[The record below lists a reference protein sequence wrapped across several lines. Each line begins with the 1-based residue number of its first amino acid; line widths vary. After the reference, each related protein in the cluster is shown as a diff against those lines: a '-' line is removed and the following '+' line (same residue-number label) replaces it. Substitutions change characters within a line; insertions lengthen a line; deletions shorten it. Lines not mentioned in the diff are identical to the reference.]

1 MSEKAYD
8 NTVLGEGGYSD
19 ANQIDLN
26 QELTGEN
33 TTSSLLDAILPGI
46 PLVGLGI
53 KGGKSIPWAALLEKL
68 GIKGGKVAWSQAAKN
83 KFSGLASTANP
94 KGLPNQY
101 PARFFG
107 NDEGLKNVLL
117 SNEPRMAFNK
127 ALAEGLSKEK
137 AIEKVFARRPDG
149 SYFMKGNLNTDKYTL
164 DMQGNLREI
173 EKNVA
178 NKSNWENSF
187 SKPLMKDINIRK
199 EAANLPSFAE
209 PRLEGVMAKKTP
221 TRLKIMNFIKDKA
234 PSLLPFLY
242 GGAGGVA
249 IDRTFNSEGG
259 WGGSLAGKFME
270 RTPRA
275 LRPDPKMPS
284 REEINQYIKEN
295 TRGVPEPANMWEY
308 YGDIFK

>member
-8 NTVLGEGGYSD
+8 NTVLGAGGYSD
-19 ANQIDLN
+19 AGQIDLN

-53 KGGKSIPWAALLEKL
+53 KGGKSIPWAVILERL
-68 GIKGGKVAWSQAAKN
+68 GIKGGKTAWSQAAKN
-83 KFSGLASTANP
+83 KIVSKKLIDKQLTNVNKKVDEELRDFPFLGNT
-94 KGLPNQY
+94 PNY
-101 PARFFG
+101 KSENMIRKLRTEEALR
-107 NDEGLKNVLL
+107 DVLL
-117 SNEPRMAFNK
+117 SNAPNE
-127 ALAEGLSKEK
+127 ALKRTIAKGLSKEK

-164 DMQGNLREI
+164 DMQGNTRKLAKI
-173 EKNVA
+173 EENVA
-178 NKSNWENSF
+178 S
-187 SKPLMKDINIRK
+187 
-199 EAANLPSFAE
+199 LPSFAK
-209 PRLEGVMAKKTP
+209 PRGAMDKKMP

-259 WGGSLAGKFME
+259 WGGSPAGEFME

>member
-1 MSEKAYD
+1 MIRKLRTDEALRD
-8 NTVLGEGGYSD
+8 VL
-19 ANQIDLN
+19 
-26 QELTGEN
+26 
-33 TTSSLLDAILPGI
+33 TSNAPNEAF
-46 PLVGLGI
+46 
-53 KGGKSIPWAALLEKL
+53 KRALK
-68 GIKGGKVAWSQAAKN
+68 K
-83 KFSGLASTANP
+83 
-94 KGLPNQY
+94 
-101 PARFFG
+101 
-107 NDEGLKNVLL
+107 
-117 SNEPRMAFNK
+117 
-127 ALAEGLSKEK
+127 GLSKEK
-137 AIEKVFARRPDG
+137 AIEKLFARRPDG

-164 DMQGNLREI
+164 DMKGNLREI

-209 PRLEGVMAKKTP
+209 PRLEGVMAKKMP

-259 WGGSLAGKFME
+259 WGDSLVGKFME

-295 TRGVPEPANMWEY
+295 TRVKENTRGVPEPANMWEY